1 MTSRAARFAA
11 VFAGLYAAHMIAD
24 HWIQSDHQA
33 GHKSKP
39 GRDGALACT
48 QHVATYTA
56 TTTAVTASLNRA
68 LQLDAGWRGI
78 LAGQIISAATHYW
91 ADRRY
96 TLEALAD
103 ATGKGDFYRRGTD
116 LGKGSYA
123 LDQSWHIGWL
133 AVAALATAIL

>member
-11 VFAGLYAAHMIAD
+11 TFAGLYAAHMVAD
-24 HWIQSDHQA
+24 HWVQTDSQA
-33 GHKSKP
+33 CAKGKP
-39 GRDGALACT
+39 GKDGAIACA
-48 QHVATYTA
+48 QHIASYTA
-56 TTTAVTASLNRA
+56 TTTAVTVGLNQA
-68 LQLDAGWRGI
+68 LRLNAGWRGI
-78 LAGQIISAATHYW
+78 LAGQAISAATHYW

-123 LDQSWHIGWL
+123 PDQSWHIGWL